1 MADDLEVK
9 PGLVIPAGELSWRA
23 VRSSGPGGQN
33 VNRVSTKV
41 ELYFDLAHTTALD
54 AGTRARLARAAARRI
69 DTDGRLVVVSQ
80 STRSQA
86 QNLEDA
92 RVRLAAMIRAA
103 SVAPKRRK
111 ATRPTRGS
119 KERRLEGK
127 RRTAEKKQSRK
138 GVRDD

>member
-9 PGLVIPAGELSWRA
+9 PGLVIPASDLVWRA

-41 ELYFDLAHTTALD
+41 ELAFDLAHTRALD
-54 AGTRARLARAAARRI
+54 VGARARLARSSARRI
-69 DTDGRLVVVSQ
+69 DTEGRLVVVSQ

-92 RVRLAAMIRAA
+92 RQRLAALIRAA
-103 SVAPKRRK
+103 LVVPKRRK
-111 ATRPTRGS
+111 ATRPS
-119 KERRLEGK
+119 KRAKEKRLEGK
-127 RRTAEKKQSRK
+127 RRTAEKKQGRK
-138 GVRDD
+138 SVGAD